1 MRWLKLTLAFLT
13 ATIVL
18 SAPALTPALAE
29 DDGDPKSPAEDQ
41 YDSEAMSTGDIP
53 KTLAGNAADGAG
65 AVNEA
70 LDGGSKGSGGSGGSD
85 NTPEKVAG
93 LTMLP
98 ETGGAPL
105 VGLCAGVLLSAAG
118 TLLLVRRAGS

>member
-18 SAPALTPALAE
+18 SAPALAQ

-70 LDGGSKGSGGSGGSD
+70 LDGGSKGSTGTDGSGGSD

-118 TLLLVRRAGS
+118 ALLLVRRAGS